1 MKLVIDRGNTLFKL
15 GVFDGRDL
23 IEVRYLQELNKST
36 LEDILLTFDVSKAIL
51 CSVGGNLSQD
61 LTDLLKAQTKFLSMS
76 NTLSLPIKISYNN
89 PNALGKDRIAAMVGA
104 REMLK
109 GQNVAV
115 IDAGSCICI
124 DLLDEHSVYQGGVI
138 TPGLGMKYR
147 ALHTFTANL
156 PLLYLDEKHY
166 DCCQNSTEGCIRSG
180 VQNGT
185 IFEIEGFIS
194 RCKEICK
201 DLRIVVSG
209 GDADFVARGLKE
221 ETIVDKHVVLKG
233 LNVILDEN
241 IEE

>member
-15 GVFDGRDL
+15 GVFDNQDL
-23 IEVRYLQELNKST
+23 VEVRYLQELSKST
-36 LEDILLTFDVSKAIL
+36 LEDILLRFDVSRTIL

-61 LTDLLKAQTKFLSMS
+61 LTDLLKAKTTFLSMS
-76 NTLSLPIKISYNN
+76 DTLSFPININYNN
-89 PNALGKDRIAAMVGA
+89 PHTLGKDRIAAMVGA

-109 GQNVAV
+109 GQNIAV

-124 DLLDEHSVYQGGVI
+124 DLVDADAVYQGGVI

-147 ALHTFTANL
+147 ALYTFTANL

-185 IFEIEGFIS
+185 IFELEGFVS
-194 RCKEICK
+194 WCKELCK
-201 DLRIVVSG
+201 DLSIVVSG

-221 ETIVDKHVVLKG
+221 ETIVDKHIVLKG
-233 LNVILDEN
+233 LNVILDANTKE
-241 IEE
+241 